1 MKANRSVAAVRD
13 IVAKD
18 TPPPGLKVYVSGAA
32 PLASDTVA
40 IANSSLNNITIAVI
54 FLIIAMLLLVY
65 RSISNVLVPLL
76 AVVIEMLV
84 AKGVIA
90 TLGHFG
96 YIELSSFAVNIVV
109 ALTLGAGTDYGI
121 FLLGRYHEARQAG
134 ESREDA
140 FYIAYKGVTP
150 IIVGSGLTIAG
161 ACYCLTF
168 ARLNYFHTMGPAVGI
183 AMLFTIAAA
192 LTLGPAIL
200 TVGSLF
206 GSSTRGARPGRR
218 CIGGSGRA
226 WCAGRCRSLRPVPP
240 LSCSGRCSCRRTGKT
255 TTTVPTSLMMPRQSG
270 FRGRGPALP
279 EEQTVLRDADGRDGS
294 RHAKLR

>member
-1 MKANRSVAAVRD
+1 MVRVLAIPIIAFWALLAVSTNTFMPQVERVAEELAGPMVPHYAPSQRALLRIGEKFHESDSTNLTMVVLEADRPLGGVDHRYYDDLVRRLKGDPSTCNTSWTCGQADHRGGAQSVDGKAAYVLLRLAGDIGQMKANRSVAAVRD

-109 ALTLGAGTDYGI
+109 ALTLGAG
-121 FLLGRYHEARQAG
+121 
-134 ESREDA
+134 
-140 FYIAYKGVTP
+140 P
-150 IIVGSGLTIAG
+150 ITASSYWAAIT
-161 ACYCLTF
+161 
-168 ARLNYFHTMGPAVGI
+168 RRDRPAK
-183 AMLFTIAAA
+183 
-192 LTLGPAIL
+192 
-200 TVGSLF
+200 
-206 GSSTRGARPGRR
+206 
-218 CIGGSGRA
+218 
-226 WCAGRCRSLRPVPP
+226 AGRTPSTSHTRVSRP
-240 LSCSGRCSCRRTGKT
+240 SSSA
-255 TTTVPTSLMMPRQSG
+255 
-270 FRGRGPALP
+270 RG
-279 EEQTVLRDADGRDGS
+279 
-294 RHAKLR
+294 